1 MINNIKKPNLLIC
14 VFFSIIFNVDGRK
27 TVLSTDNVY
36 KIVNLIIGVYIIIIN
51 FHDKLFSSIG
61 NDTLG
66 EYFELPYFANF
77 PFNRRIS
84 SVRP

>member
-36 KIVNLIIGVYIIIIN
+36 KIVNLIIGVYIIIN
-51 FHDKLFSSIG
+51 FHRLGMILLESTS
-61 NDTLG
+61 NCLTLQIFHST
-66 EYFELPYFANF
+66 EESRVFDRE
-77 PFNRRIS
+77 
-84 SVRP
+84 VK